1 MDLLMKWW
9 KRNRTLRR
17 DQMKKKQIS
26 IEDQIQV
33 LVETIEYF
41 EEQFQPHACGW
52 MKTTI
57 SGCKKRIEVLKK
69 KLSSNTT
76 VWL

>member
-9 KRNRTLRR
+9 KRNR
-17 DQMKKKQIS
+17 MPVKKKTINT
-26 IEDQIQV
+26 EDQIQV
-33 LVETIEYF
+33 LEETIEYF
-41 EEQFQPHACGW
+41 EEQFQPHGCGW

-69 KLSSNTT
+69 KLPPKTN

>member
-1 MDLLMKWW
+1 MP
-9 KRNRTLRR
+9 KRK
-17 DQMKKKQIS
+17 MKKKQIS

-33 LVETIEYF
+33 LEETIEYYEDEF
-41 EEQFQPHACGW
+41 KPHACGW

-69 KLSSNTT
+69 KLPTNPEKSS
-76 VWL
+76 